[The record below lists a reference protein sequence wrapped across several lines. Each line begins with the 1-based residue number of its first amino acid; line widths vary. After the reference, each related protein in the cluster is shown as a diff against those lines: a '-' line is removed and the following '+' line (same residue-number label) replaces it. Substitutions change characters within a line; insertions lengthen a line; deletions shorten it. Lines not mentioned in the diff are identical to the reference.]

1 MTDNTQPLTP
11 EQVVE
16 MLEAADA
23 ANPSA
28 VREMAEEMIRTG
40 EVTNETTLDQLREIL
55 AARYPVKRQ

>member
-23 ANPSA
+23 ANPSPI
-28 VREMAEEMIRTG
+28 RQIAEELIRSG
-40 EVTNETTLDQLREIL
+40 EITPETTLADGL
-55 AARYPVKRQ
+55 ALFERHLIVRP

>member
-23 ANPSA
+23 ANPSPI
-28 VREMAEEMIRTG
+28 RQIAEELIRSG
-40 EVTNETTLDQLREIL
+40 EVTPETTFAEGMAILEKHLRIL
-55 AARYPVKRQ
+55 